1 MSYRGMNAGTGRTLT
16 DCEHIA
22 QSVRDILTTPI
33 GTRVMRRD
41 YGSLLPQLV
50 DQPLHRATLL
60 RAMSASVMAL
70 VRWEPRL
77 RVTRVAFDAGA
88 NGALSIDIE
97 AERVDGPRAEA
108 TRLHIPLR
116 GGTP

>member
-1 MSYRGMNAGTGRTLT
+1 MNVATGRALA
-16 DCEHIA
+16 DREHIL

-41 YGSLLPQLV
+41 YGSLLPHLV

-77 RVTRVAFDAGA
+77 RVTRVSFDAGA
-88 NGALSIDIE
+88 DGSLFIDIE
-97 AERVDGPRAEA
+97 AQRVDGPRAQA
-108 TRLHIPLR
+108 ANLRVPLR
-116 GGTP
+116 GGHA